1 VAPGYVIKTVV
12 TPATAGD
19 LVWES
24 PYGHNSDQWSPQI
37 NQEPT
42 MPRKKLHKKNQ
53 RVAPPIMHPDA
64 AGIDI
69 GATEIYVAVPA
80 DRDPEPIRMFATF
93 TQDLNHLA
101 DWLQQCGVR
110 TVAME
115 STGVYWVPLMQILE
129 ERRLEAYLVN
139 AKHVKN
145 VPGRR
150 TDVSD
155 CQWLQYLHSVGLLRA
170 SFRPAPEV
178 CALRSLL
185 RHRNSLVE
193 MATTHVQHVQKALDQ
208 MNLQIH
214 HVISDITGTTG
225 LAIIDAILA
234 GNRDPH
240 ALAALRDPRIQASND
255 TIAKSLVGDYRPEH
269 LFTLRQS
276 VDLYRQYQQ
285 RIAACEEEMQR
296 FMKGMEASVTS
307 SVGLPAAKDSVRKC
321 KVMVPAKALALREQA
336 YRILG
341 VDLTTIPGISVLH
354 VQTILAELGD
364 GISKFRSAG
373 AFSSWMGLCPD
384 NDISGGKVLWAGT
397 RKVKNRVAVTLR
409 MAAQSLQKSESALG
423 AFYRRMRTRPGAPKA
438 ITAAAHKLA
447 RVIYHMLK
455 TREPYDESVFVK
467 AEMKY
472 RQRAEIRLRTMAQIL
487 GYTIAPL
494 QAK

>member
-1 VAPGYVIKTVV
+1 M
-12 TPATAGD
+12 
-19 LVWES
+19 
-24 PYGHNSDQWSPQI
+24 N
-37 NQEPT
+37 
-42 MPRKKLHKKNQ
+42 
-53 RVAPPIMHPDA
+53 PDA

-93 TQDLNHLA
+93 TQDLNRLA

-129 ERRLEAYLVN
+129 VRGMEAYLVN

-185 RHRNSLVE
+185 RHRDSLVE
-193 MATTHVQHVQKALDQ
+193 MATAHVQHIQKVLDQ

-234 GNRDPH
+234 GNRDPEV
-240 ALAALRDPRIQASND
+240 LAALRDPRIRASKD
-255 TIAKSLVGDYRPEH
+255 TIAKSLVGDYRREH
-269 LFTLRQS
+269 LFSLRQS
-276 VDLYRQYQQ
+276 VDLYREYQQ
-285 RIAACEEEMQR
+285 RIAACEQEMQLL
-296 FMKGMEASVTS
+296 MKDLESKAEPTAN
-307 SVGLPAAKDSVRKC
+307 LPTAKDSVKKC
-321 KVMVPAKALALREQA
+321 KVMAPVKAMALREEA

-341 VDLTTIPGISVLH
+341 VDLTAIPGISVLH
-354 VQTILAELGD
+354 VQCILAELGD

-384 NDISGGKVLWAGT
+384 NDISGGKVLWTGT

-423 AFYRRMRTRPGAPKA
+423 AFYRRIGPGSELPKRSPPPLSSHHRTMRLSGQHRAMGMVTLEAQSISK
-438 ITAAAHKLA
+438 
-447 RVIYHMLK
+447 
-455 TREPYDESVFVK
+455 E
-467 AEMKY
+467 
-472 RQRAEIRLRTMAQIL
+472 AEIGLDASHITSAPRRGTGKCFFLTSSLIGYGQVGWLRTLRSSAHWQFR
-487 GYTIAPL
+487 
-494 QAK
+494 